1 MIKPAPAGGFAQ
13 REFKRNIHPNYREKL
28 IDFLSRLQY

>member
-13 REFKRNIHPNYREKL
+13 RKLKRNIHPNYLEKL
-28 IDFLSRLQY
+28 IDILRGLY